1 MPARQSSVTVTVVAM
16 GMRPMAGV
24 LWLALLLTG
33 AATPAAA
40 QTMGTHEA
48 VSPAASWPDWLR
60 PSAQERMRLDS
71 DRWLQRARVGLT
83 VTGRGWFSA
92 MLEAQDARAFHSAT
106 QDGTLRDVTD
116 LRQAWVAVGGGRQV
130 ATLKVGRQKLA
141 FGSERML
148 GGAEW
153 ANTARVFDAARLTL
167 RRRAFHLDA
176 FAAALVVN
184 NPDDWDHHQSDPVM
198 LGVYGSLDTLLPG
211 SAIEPYMVF
220 RRRTRAAGDLG
231 DSGASRVTTAGV
243 RTAGRARAVW
253 TYEVDAQLQRGP
265 VASSRQRA
273 WAATVQAQRSFPG
286 HRGSP
291 SLLLEGN
298 YASGDRRRGDS
309 IVGSLDQLF
318 PTNHGIYG
326 VADRIARRNA
336 LNARA
341 GMAVRPWSRATLKL
355 EGHTFHLASRAD
367 ALYAASGQ
375 VAVAAVPGGAT
386 TGHVGEEV
394 DVIADVKWST
404 HIDIGAQF
412 GVLRRGPF
420 LRAYDRARPAPFYC
434 LFIDLHL

>member
-1 MPARQSSVTVTVVAM
+1 
-16 GMRPMAGV
+16 MRPMAGV
-24 LWLALLLTG
+24 VCLALVSLG
-33 AATPAAA
+33 VATPVAA
-40 QTMGTHEA
+40 QTAGA
-48 VSPAASWPDWLR
+48 PGAGAPAASWPAWLR

-83 VTGRGWFSA
+83 VNARGWFSA
-92 MLEAQDARAFHSAT
+92 MLEAQDARAFHSAV
-106 QDGTLRDVTD
+106 QDGSLRDVTD
-116 LRQAWVAVGGGRQV
+116 LRQAWVAVGGGRR
-130 ATLKVGRQKLA
+130 AAALKVGRQKIA

-167 RRRAFHLDA
+167 RQRAFHVDV

-198 LGVYGSLDTLLPG
+198 LGIYGSLDTLLPG
-211 SAIEPYMVF
+211 SAIEPYLVI

-309 IVGSLDQLF
+309 IVGTLDQLF

-341 GMAVRPWSRATLKL
+341 GVAVRPWSRATLKL
-355 EGHTFHLASRAD
+355 EGHTFFLASRAD

-386 TGHVGEEV
+386 TGHIGEEV
-394 DVIADVKWST
+394 DVIADIKWST
-404 HIDIGAQF
+404 HVDVGGQF
-412 GVLRRGPF
+412 GYLRRGPF
-420 LRAYDRARPAPFYC
+420 LRAYDRARPTPFYC
-434 LFIDLHL
+434 LFVDLHL